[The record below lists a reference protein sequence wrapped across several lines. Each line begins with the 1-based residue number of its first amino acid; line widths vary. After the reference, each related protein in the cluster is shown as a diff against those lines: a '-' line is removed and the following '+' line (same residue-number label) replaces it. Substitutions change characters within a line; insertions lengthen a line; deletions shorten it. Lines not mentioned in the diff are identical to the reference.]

1 MEQYLTSEQ
10 VAKLLQV
17 HQFTV
22 LKYLKDGRI
31 KGVKIGRVYR
41 IKESEVENFLNR
53 VSTSAESEASAP
65 TEPQSGEE
73 KEIKKTPERIV
84 EEPADEYFK
93 LL

>member
-53 VSTSAESEASAP
+53 VSTTKEEPKAEAP
-65 TEPQSGEE
+65 TPIEAPV
-73 KEIKKTPERIV
+73 EIK
-84 EEPADEYFK
+84 EELREAPADEYFK